1 MANVWLNGK
10 FIGTVDDPI
19 QFVEDVKENRRKGIL
34 PAMLNISYLPE
45 KDEIIIETSKGRLVR
60 PLIVVK
66 NGKPLLTDLHIK
78 KLQNGELKWD
88 DLVNMG
94 VIEYLD
100 AGEEENAYIAMSE
113 DELTT
118 EHTHLEISPLVML
131 GITAL
136 CVPFG
141 NYNQTARYSIGLKSL
156 KQGMGIYMAN
166 FHLRNEP
173 DVFILHNPEVPLV
186 RTFGDEII
194 EIDKHPVGQNIVVA
208 VLTYEGYNMEDAV
221 IMNLSSIQRGLMR
234 GTYFLPFVAEEIKYP
249 GGQSDKFCIPD
260 KSAVGYITEHAY
272 RFLEE
277 DGIVS
282 PGVHVNEGDVIVGK
296 VSPPRF
302 LNVEEEYSFL
312 NMSKRDTSISLEKG
326 ERGIVDTVYLT
337 ESEEGNRKVIVKVRE
352 NKIPE
357 IGDKF
362 SSRHGQKG
370 VIGML
375 IPEYEMPFTSR
386 GIVPDLLFT
395 PFGIPSRMTVS
406 HLLEMLSGKVGALKG
421 EFIDGTIFENQTE
434 EELRK
439 QLLELGFRDDGLE
452 TFYDGITG
460 RMLKARIYVGNIFYA
475 RLRQIVSNKIQAR
488 ARGRMQLLTRQP
500 TEGRRK
506 GGGIKLG
513 EMELDAMLAYGAS
526 MLVNERFSSDASE
539 IYVCETC
546 GSMAFFDEINKK
558 YTCKV
563 CGESLNISKIQVS
576 YAFKLFLEE
585 LIALG
590 IKPKINLRTKYN
602 G

>member
-1 MANVWLNGK
+1 
-10 FIGTVDDPI
+10 
-19 QFVEDVKENRRKGIL
+19 
-34 PAMLNISYLPE
+34 
-45 KDEIIIETSKGRLVR
+45 
-60 PLIVVK
+60 
-66 NGKPLLTDLHIK
+66 
-78 KLQNGELKWD
+78 
-88 DLVNMG
+88 
-94 VIEYLD
+94 
-100 AGEEENAYIAMSE
+100 
-113 DELTT
+113 
-118 EHTHLEISPLVML
+118 
-131 GITAL
+131 
-136 CVPFG
+136 
-141 NYNQTARYSIGLKSL
+141 
-156 KQGMGIYMAN
+156 
-166 FHLRNEP
+166 
-173 DVFILHNPEVPLV
+173 
-186 RTFGDEII
+186 
-194 EIDKHPVGQNIVVA
+194 
-208 VLTYEGYNMEDAV
+208 
-221 IMNLSSIQRGLMR
+221 
-234 GTYFLPFVAEEIKYP
+234 
-249 GGQSDKFCIPD
+249 
-260 KSAVGYITEHAY
+260 